1 MTQQT
6 FKEVIDDELSEAI
19 NIAEEELGHDIYE
32 AYANATG
39 AQRKKAE
46 RILRDI
52 LALHD
57 DPERDADD
65 KSIVIFAKVLKL
77 ETVLGVS

>member
-1 MTQQT
+1 MKQQT
-6 FKEVIDDELSEAI
+6 FNEVIEDELSAAI
-19 NIAEEELGHDIYE
+19 SIAEEELGHDIYM
-32 AYANATG
+32 AYTESTG

-46 RILRDI
+46 RILRAI

-65 KSIVIFAKVLKL
+65 KSIGIFAKVLKL